1 MKNADRINFYLAGLR
16 QLTEG
21 QKSQAPAALIDER
34 GSDRSADAC
43 AEGAGAE
50 RVVVGPIQMMAD
62 SPGGRAPDR
71 PGDRPGDPF
80 AIPDLPSSLTLHS
93 KLPVGAQAQVAAP
106 DQQQLHQLLQ
116 RLEGR
121 RRRFGDPQD
130 PSPEAARKRQR
141 QLILGLALAGI
152 IIAAQATAVVWLY
165 QRAELLLGR
174 PLSPTLLLTA
184 TAGDLNV
191 TFRPSASSGDVAVL
205 LRELDLQVVDGPD
218 TGSRYVLR
226 PALSNDSKRDLNALR
241 DHRDLVY
248 SADPVY

>member
-21 QKSQAPAALIDER
+21 PKGHAPVAPMGESS
-34 GSDRSADAC
+34 SDRIADGRTD
-43 AEGAGAE
+43 GAGAE
-50 RVVVGPIQMMAD
+50 RAVIGPIQMAAD
-62 SPGGRAPDR
+62 SPDDR
-71 PGDRPGDPF
+71 LPDRPGDPF

-116 RLEGR
+116 RLEGG

-141 QLILGLALAGI
+141 QLILGLTLAGI

-174 PLSPTLLLTA
+174 PLSPALLLTA

-218 TGSRYVLR
+218 TGSRYVVR
-226 PALSNDSKRDLNALR
+226 PEVGNDSKRDLNALR

-248 SADPVY
+248 SADPAY

>member
-21 QKSQAPAALIDER
+21 QKSQAPAAVMSER
-34 GSDRSADAC
+34 DSNRIADDRA
-43 AEGAGAE
+43 GAGAE
-50 RVVVGPIQMMAD
+50 RIVVGPIQMMAD
-62 SPGGRAPDR
+62 R
-71 PGDRPGDPF
+71 PGDRPGDEF

-93 KLPVGAQAQVAAP
+93 KLPVGAQAQQVTAP

-116 RLEGR
+116 RLEGG

-141 QLILGLALAGI
+141 QLILGLTLAGI

-174 PLSPTLLLTA
+174 PLSPALLLTA
-184 TAGDLNV
+184 AAGDLTV

-226 PALSNDSKRDLNALR
+226 PEVGNDSKRDLNALR
-241 DHRDLVY
+241 DRRDLVY
-248 SADPVY
+248 SADPAY